1 MRLMTTLAG
10 RRDGTVCVRSSAG
23 EAFIFQADAHGALVC
38 EIADSLLIQTLLR
51 TGNFCVLDAGAEPER
66 KLRVKPSKTA
76 LGQAHIDQVQH
87 DKAELKPSDGDLV

>member
-1 MRLMTTLAG
+1 MRLMTTLDP

-23 EAFIFQADAHGALVC
+23 EVFVFQADAQGSLVC

-66 KLRVKPSKTA
+66 KLRVKPSKA
-76 LGQAHIDQVQH
+76 VVGQAHIDQVQH
-87 DKAELKPSDGDLV
+87 DKTELKPSDGDLV

>member
-1 MRLMTTLAG
+1 MRLMTTLAA

-23 EAFIFQADAHGALVC
+23 EAFVFQADAHGALVC

-66 KLRVKPSKTA
+66 KLRVKPSKAA
-76 LGQAHIDQVQH
+76 LGQAHFDQVQY
-87 DKAELKPSDGDLV
+87 DKTQPKRSDGDLV